1 MSGINFKVLVEQVLF
16 ESLETE
22 LTPVIRGGTDQ
33 FKFEDLVNKA
43 DKYIFEKGKYEKN
56 DTILSFKVAWPQI
69 DTIGYI
75 LKVLVDSKLL
85 TPDEAGKQK
94 FIEALKDPE
103 VKDGTTLIQKIGLPQ
118 GTDIITLEAFVNSI
132 DEKLNYYR
140 ANKENYRNYSII
152 RFRQLNDKTITLA
165 AEQYLPLTPHDGIV
179 NLLKEYGGYD
189 IKLVENIISYPGE
202 TRYTQKS
209 NIEGLVMATIVEI
222 SKLMLVFY
230 REYVVEQKEVNAVV
244 SALELNDVDE
254 LKNLLIN
261 FAGKVSNASTPA
273 AQYIQ
278 NDYINFTRG
287 KSIFAIDPGVQPP
300 IPDPTVEPPTPLIQK
315 ISDFQGLTGTGQLI
329 YQSFLQLFNNIKKG
343 PAPSLWKVAGKR
355 LDYLTQALGAVT
367 ALAGH
372 SLYGGTR

>member
-16 ESLETE
+16 ENLETE

-75 LKVLVDSKLL
+75 LKTLVDGKFITGDESGKL
-85 TPDEAGKQK
+85 K
-94 FIEALKDPE
+94 FIEALRDPA
-103 VKDGTTLIQKIGLPQ
+103 VKDGTTLVNKVGIPQ
-118 GTDIITLEAFVNSI
+118 SVDATPFAEVI

-140 ANKENYRNYSII
+140 ANRENYRNYSIV
-152 RFRQLNDKTITLA
+152 RFRQLNDKTATLA
-165 AEQYLPLTPHDGIV
+165 AEQYLPLSPHDGIV
-179 NLLKEYGGYD
+179 KLLKEYGGYD
-189 IKLVENIISYPGE
+189 INLVENIISYPGE
-202 TRYTQKS
+202 TRFTQKS
-209 NIEGLVMATIVEI
+209 NIEGLIMGTIIEI

-244 SALELNDVDE
+244 NALKLNNVDE
-254 LKNLLIN
+254 LKNIIAMS
-261 FAGKVSNASTPA
+261 AGKLSATTPA
-273 AQYIQ
+273 QQYIQ
-278 NDYINFTRG
+278 KDYINFTRG
-287 KSIFAIDPGVQPP
+287 KSIFAIDPDVQPP

-343 PAPSLWKVAGKR
+343 TVPSLWQVAGKR
-355 LDYLTQALGAVT
+355 VNYLAQAAD
-367 ALAGH
+367 ALLSISGQK
-372 SLYGGTR
+372 LMP

>member
-75 LKVLVDSKLL
+75 LKVLVDGKFITGDEPGKL
-85 TPDEAGKQK
+85 K
-94 FIEALKDPE
+94 FIEALRDPT
-103 VKDGTTLIQKIGLPQ
+103 VKDGATLLNKIGIPQ
-118 GTDIITLEAFVNSI
+118 GVDAAPLIEAI
-132 DEKLNYYR
+132 DDKLNYYR
-140 ANKENYRNYSII
+140 TDKDNYRNYSIV
-152 RFRQLNDKTITLA
+152 RFRQLNDKTAILA
-165 AEQYLPLTPHDGIV
+165 AEQYLPLSPHDGIV
-179 NLLKEYGGYD
+179 KLLKEYGGYD
-189 IKLVENIISYPGE
+189 INLVENIINYPGE

-209 NIEGLVMATIVEI
+209 NIEGLIMGTVVEI
-222 SKLMLVFY
+222 SKLMLIFY
-230 REYVVEQKEVNAVV
+230 REYVVEQKEVDAVV
-244 SALELNDVDE
+244 SALGLNNTDE
-254 LKNLLIN
+254 LKNIIAMS
-261 FAGKVSNASTPA
+261 AGKLSATTPA
-273 AQYIQ
+273 QQYVQ
-278 NDYINFTRG
+278 KDYISFTRG
-287 KSIFAIDPGVQPP
+287 KSVFAIDPDIEPP

-343 PAPSLWKVAGKR
+343 TAPSLWQIAGKK
-355 LDYLTQALGAVT
+355 LDYAAQAASSLMGFAGAT
-367 ALAGH
+367 
-372 SLYGGTR
+372 LYGGPQ